1 MVGGALITF
10 GLPYIFEKFSG
21 DGRALYGQYYD
32 LNNILS
38 IFSMV
43 MVTGVMQSVS
53 KFVAESPDQA
63 GGLVAQARKMM
74 LIIGGLIGL
83 GFIVV
88 AIGSLLQGA
97 TRPRTRLSCCRCDPV
112 LLRYLYGLYRYPQRT
127 SDFLTRLCSTL
138 VSRPS
143 RHHWCLV

>member
-1 MVGGALITF
+1 MDRCRSPIEDLRLLGRFPIVRRIKNGGLLMGKDQASNPEQDTRNDAAVAGRGFLLITGAKLWFMVGGALITF

-53 KFVAESPDQA
+53 RFVAESPDQA

-74 LIIGGLIGL
+74 LIIGGLIDL
-83 GFIVV
+83 
-88 AIGSLLQGA
+88 ASL
-97 TRPRTRLSCCRCDPV
+97 
-112 LLRYLYGLYRYPQRT
+112 
-127 SDFLTRLCSTL
+127 
-138 VSRPS
+138 
-143 RHHWCLV
+143 